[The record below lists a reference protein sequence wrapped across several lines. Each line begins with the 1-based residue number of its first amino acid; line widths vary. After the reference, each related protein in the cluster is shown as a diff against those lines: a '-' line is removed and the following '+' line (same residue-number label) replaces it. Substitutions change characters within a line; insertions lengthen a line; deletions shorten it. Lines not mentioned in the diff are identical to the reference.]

1 MKKYF
6 LITLV
11 LVLAVSINAQDKT
24 GKDTYLIKLLS
35 NEIFNNAE
43 LRTSGGNISV
53 AGVSTS
59 EARIEVYV
67 YPNNS
72 KNNLSK
78 EEIQKQLTERYDL
91 DISVINNKLVAI
103 AKAKDK
109 ITDWWKNGLTIS
121 FKLFVPKN
129 IFTNLSTSGG
139 SISLINLSANQEFST
154 SGGSLNVDNVNG
166 KINGRTSGGSIN
178 LENSGGDIELS
189 TSGGSINASHCK
201 GNLKLRTSGGSL
213 NLGDLDGDI
222 NASTSGGSIEGRN
235 IGGELVSHTSGGSIH
250 LTDLTCSLE
259 TSTSGGNI
267 EVSIITLGKYV
278 KISNSSGHIELK
290 LPKGK
295 GLDLDLSADK
305 ITTGH
310 FENFTGKI
318 DDDVVKG
325 KLNGGGIP
333 VTVNAGSGK
342 IVLELK

>member
-1 MKKYF
+1 MKKFF
-6 LITLV
+6 LIALTITLS
-11 LVLAVSINAQDKT
+11 VSANAQFKTDKEPFLT
-24 GKDTYLIKLLS
+24 KSLS
-35 NEIFNNAE
+35 NESFNNAE
-43 LRTSGGNISV
+43 LRTSGGSISV
-53 AGVSTS
+53 AGVNAS

-67 YPNNS
+67 YPSHS
-72 KNNLSK
+72 KDNFSK

-91 DISVINNKLVAI
+91 DVSVSNNKLVVI
-103 AKAKDK
+103 AKAKEK
-109 ITDWWKNGLTIS
+109 MNDWWNNTLTIS

-129 IFTNLSTSGG
+129 ITTNLSTSGG
-139 SISLINLSANQEFST
+139 SISLVNLSANQEFST
-154 SGGSLNVDNVNG
+154 SGGSLNVDNVSG

-178 LENSGGDIELS
+178 LQNSGDDIDLR

-201 GNLKLRTSGGSL
+201 GRIRLSTSGGSL
-213 NLGDLDGDI
+213 NLEDLDGDI
-222 NASTSGGSIEGRN
+222 VANTSGGSIDGRN

-278 KISNSSGHIELK
+278 RISNSSGHIELN

-310 FENFTGKI
+310 LENFSGKME
-318 DDDVVKG
+318 DDEIKG

-333 VTVNAGSGK
+333 VIVNAGSGK
-342 IVLELK
+342 IVLGLK